1 MSAATPVLPATGGMS
16 SGKLFEA
23 PSLRLIAAAMVV
35 INGFFPALWILFT
48 SLKTE
53 AELVSRP
60 ITWFPHNATLANYV
74 QAFTDQPLFKYLLN
88 SLVVAVG
95 STITSLIVAAFA
107 AYAIARLNLK
117 HRQLILTAI
126 VASSMFPLVTLLVPI
141 FETMRTL
148 GLLNTYVALLLPYT
162 VLNLPVCTLVLVSF
176 FQSIP
181 KDLENAAMI
190 DGCTRMG
197 ALWRVVVPL
206 AAPGVFTAG
215 ILAFVNA
222 WDEFLLALSLNS
234 NPSMRTLPVG
244 ITLYQGEFTFPW
256 PIISAALIVAIVPI
270 AVLIAI
276 FQERVVGG
284 LTQGGLKG

>member
-1 MSAATPVLPATGGMS
+1 MSQLNMGFWTAPMLRWAAG
-16 SGKLFEA
+16 
-23 PSLRLIAAAMVV
+23 LIVV
-35 INGFFPALWILFT
+35 VNGFFPAVWILFT

-53 AELVSRP
+53 TELVQKP
-60 ITWFPHNATLANYV
+60 ITWWPEAATMENYV
-74 QAFTDQPLFKYLLN
+74 RAFSDQPLLHYLKN
-88 SLVVAVG
+88 SVIVASSATVL
-95 STITSLIVAAFA
+95 SLIVAAFA

-117 HRQLILTAI
+117 RRELILTCI
-126 VASSMFPLVTLLVPI
+126 VGSSMFPLVTLLVPI
-141 FETMRTL
+141 FETMRAL
-148 GLLNTYVALLLPYT
+148 GWLNTYSALILPYV

-176 FQSIP
+176 FEGIP
-181 KDLENAAMI
+181 RDLQNAAMI
-190 DGCTRMG
+190 DGCTRLC
-197 ALWRVVVPL
+197 ALWHVVVPL
-206 AAPGVFTAG
+206 AAPGVLTAG

-234 NPSMRTLPVG
+234 SAEVRTLPVG

-270 AVLIAI
+270 AILIAV

>member
-1 MSAATPVLPATGGMS
+1 MNR
-16 SGKLFEA
+16 LFDG
-23 PSLRLIAAAMVV
+23 PGLRWVAAALVV
-35 INGFFPALWILFT
+35 FNGFFPALWILLT

-53 AELVSRP
+53 AELVSKP
-60 ITWFPHNATLANYV
+60 ITWLPVNATLQNYV
-74 QAFTDQPLFKYLLN
+74 QAFTDQPLLRYMAN
-88 SLVVAVG
+88 SAIVAMGATVF
-95 STITSLIVAAFA
+95 SLIVSAGA

-117 HRQLILTAI
+117 HRQLVLTAI

-148 GLLNTYVALLLPYT
+148 GLLNTYMALIVPYT

-176 FQSIP
+176 FQGIP
-181 KDLENAAMI
+181 RDLENAAMI

-197 ALWRVVVPL
+197 ALVRVVLPL

-234 NPSMRTLPVG
+234 SAGMRTLPVG
-244 ITLYQGEFTFPW
+244 ITLYQGEFSFPW
-256 PIISAALIVAIVPI
+256 PIISAALIVAIVPV
-270 AVLIAI
+270 AVLIAV

>member
-1 MSAATPVLPATGGMS
+1 MTPPRGRPLT
-16 SGKLFEA
+16 L
-23 PSLRLIAAAMVV
+23 LAAAIVV
-35 INGFFPALWILFT
+35 VNGFFPAVWILLT

-53 AELVSRP
+53 AELVSKP
-60 ITWFPHNATLANYV
+60 ITYWPRQATLANFER
-74 QAFTDQPLFKYLLN
+74 AFTDQPLLRYLGN
-88 SLVVAVG
+88 SLAVATLSTLLALVVSA
-95 STITSLIVAAFA
+95 LA
-107 AYAIARLNLK
+107 AYAIARLNLRR
-117 HRQLILTAI
+117 RQLILTCI

-141 FETMRTL
+141 FQTMRAL
-148 GLLNTYVALLLPYT
+148 GLLNTYTALVLPYT
-162 VLNLPVCTLVLVSF
+162 VLSLPVCTLVLVGF

-181 KDLENAAMI
+181 RDLENAAMI
-190 DGCTRMG
+190 DGCTRVG

-222 WDEFLLALSLNS
+222 WDEFLLALSLNAS
-234 NPSMRTLPVG
+234 AGMRTLPVG

-256 PIISAALIVAIVPI
+256 PTISAALVVAIVPI

>member
-1 MSAATPVLPATGGMS
+1 MNLTWS
-16 SGKLFEA
+16 SR
-23 PSLRLIAAAMVV
+23 SLRLVAAGAVV
-35 INGFFPALWILFT
+35 INGFFPAVWILLT
-48 SLKTE
+48 SLKLE
-53 AELVSRP
+53 VELVQKP
-60 ITWFPHNATLANYV
+60 ITYWPHNPTLQNYV
-74 QAFTDQPLFKYLLN
+74 QAFTDQPLLKYLGNSFTVALLATAA
-88 SLVVAVG
+88 SLVVA
-95 STITSLIVAAFA
+95 SFA

-126 VASSMFPLVTLLVPI
+126 VGSSMFPLVTLLVPI
-141 FETMRTL
+141 FETMRSL
-148 GLLNTYVALLLPYT
+148 NLLNTYAALVLPYV

-197 ALWRVVVPL
+197 ALWHVVIPL

-234 NPSMRTLPVG
+234 SASMRTLPVG
-244 ITLYQGEFTFPW
+244 ITLYQGEFSFPW

>member
-1 MSAATPVLPATGGMS
+1 MTLPRGRPLT
-16 SGKLFEA
+16 
-23 PSLRLIAAAMVV
+23 LIAAAIVV
-35 INGFFPALWILFT
+35 VNGFFPAVWILLT

-53 AELVSRP
+53 AELVSKP
-60 ITWFPHNATLANYV
+60 ITWWPRDPTLANYV
-74 QAFTDQPLFKYLLN
+74 QAFADQPLLRYLGNSLAVAVLSTIL
-88 SLVVAVG
+88 SLVVA
-95 STITSLIVAAFA
+95 SLA
-107 AYAIARLNLK
+107 AYAIARLNLR
-117 HRQLILTAI
+117 HRQLILTCI

-141 FETMRTL
+141 FQTMRSL
-148 GLLNTYVALLLPYT
+148 GLLNTYTALVLPYT

-181 KDLENAAMI
+181 RDLENAAMI
-190 DGCTRMG
+190 DGCTRLG

-222 WDEFLLALSLNS
+222 WDEFLLALSLNAS
-234 NPSMRTLPVG
+234 ASMRTLPVG

-256 PIISAALIVAIVPI
+256 PIISAALIVAIVPV
-270 AVLIAI
+270 AVLIAV